1 MSLSLSAY
9 DSSKSSQNAGLIMA
23 EGCKINQSLTA
34 LGRVITALG
43 KGQNREHVPY
53 RDSTLTM
60 ILKES
65 LGGNSKTAMLA
76 CISPEA
82 CNIEEIL
89 R

>member
-1 MSLSLSAY
+1 MV
-9 DSSKSSQNAGLIMA
+9 

-43 KGQNREHVPY
+43 KGKGQNREHIPY

-82 CNIEEIL
+82 CNIEETL

>member
-1 MSLSLSAY
+1 MV
-9 DSSKSSQNAGLIMA
+9 

-34 LGRVITALG
+34 LERVITALGTG
-43 KGQNREHVPY
+43 KGQNREHIPY

-65 LGGNSKTAMLA
+65 LGGNSKTAILA
-76 CISPEA
+76 CVSPES
-82 CNIEEIL
+82 CNIEETL

>member
-1 MSLSLSAY
+1 MNVLFCFRL
-9 DSSKSSQNAGLIMA
+9 KSSQNVRSRMI

-43 KGQNREHVPY
+43 KGKGQNREHIPY

-76 CISPEA
+76 CISPESRD
-82 CNIEEIL
+82 IEETL